1 MGSLEWYY
9 GHVRARFKRFGSA
22 QVVRSLRGRL
32 RGRGLADG
40 VQGSPD
46 VNGAP
51 EPSPEER
58 SGDSEQMVE
67 DGGPDTAAQAQPVG
81 SKVSLPAAAPRS
93 PDAGDSGPEV
103 LKTPAPHDATS

>member
-1 MGSLEWYY
+1 MGGWVGGLLAGGRTGGGAGKWFAPSL
-9 GHVRARFKRFGSA
+9 
-22 QVVRSLRGRL
+22 SLPG
-32 RGRGLADG
+32 G
-40 VQGSPD
+40 VTRVSIA
-46 VNGAP
+46 GAP

-81 SKVSLPAAAPRS
+81 SKVSLLAAAPPS